1 MGGGLARCLRAVLCP
16 AAFAICLFSMP
27 AGTEAALSS
36 FEPNDTV
43 AQASGPLSAG
53 QSYEAG
59 LTPADRDFFFFY
71 VTAEGAPAAE
81 LTLSNLGGGTQES
94 TIEFSV
100 VDGLETPITTQP
112 FIRPGEQRTLAA
124 TLAPGKYF
132 VEITSNQGS
141 GDSYL
146 LTARAAPGVFAPY
159 AEIADRCSEA
169 DGKRQAARA
178 GAMHAQGSY
187 QRAVA
192 RRRRSLYAGSLAR
205 RKARRAQNMAR
216 ARLASARQ
224 RLRAA
229 IATRGLWCSIPQ

>member
-1 MGGGLARCLRAVLCP
+1 MGGGSARRLRVVLGSSAV
-16 AAFAICLFSMP
+16 AICLVSAP
-27 AGTEAALSS
+27 AGTYAAIGS

-71 VTAEGAPAAE
+71 VGAEGAPATE
-81 LTLSNLGGGTQES
+81 LTLVNQGGGTQES
-94 TIEFSV
+94 TIDLSV

-124 TLAPGKYF
+124 ALAPGKYY
-132 VEITSNQGS
+132 VEVTSNQGS
-141 GDSYL
+141 GDSYVL
-146 LTARAAPGVFAPY
+146 SARTGAGTFVPY
-159 AEIADRCSEA
+159 SEIADHCAAAES
-169 DGKRQAARA
+169 KTQAARA
-178 GAMHAQGSY
+178 AFTHAQGRY

-192 RRRRSLYAGSLAR
+192 RRRRSLYAGQAAR
-205 RKARRAQNMAR
+205 RRARRAQTTAR
-216 ARLASARQ
+216 GHLASAHR

-229 IATRGLWCSIPQ
+229 SHVSARWCSIPQ